1 MRVYVVISGDPIVD
15 RDNNPKVSDKGI
27 ALGGGFTIGVIKGI
41 FSSEEKAK
49 TYIKTLEILG
59 VDTPFYIYDY
69 EVDDLLYKLNKI
81 KNILM

>member
-1 MRVYVVISGDPIVD
+1 MRVYVVVYGDPIVD
-15 RDNNPKVSDKGI
+15 RDNNPKVSDKGT
-27 ALGGGFTIGVIKGI
+27 ALRMPVVGVIKGI

-49 TYIKTLEILG
+49 TYIKALEILG